1 MIKINKIITG
11 DRTLTIT
18 GKLVNTN
25 YWKNRLEKV
34 IKGIINETDYIISDT
49 ELSRKINEQTKENT
63 DEEIDFIV
71 QVNKP

>member
-1 MIKINKIITG
+1 MIKIDKIITG

-25 YWKNRLEKV
+25 DWKSYLEKV
-34 IKGIINETDYIISDT
+34 IKGIVNETDYIIGDSD
-49 ELSRKINEQTKENT
+49 LSRKINEQTKENPNQ
-63 DEEIDFIV
+63 EINFIV